1 VVLGSRS
8 RATTGG
14 GGPKVDRARR
24 LKELER
30 ENRRLKKAVS
40 DLTRDKLILKEAL
53 EGKY

>member
-1 VVLGSRS
+1 LGSRS

-14 GGPKVDRARR
+14 GGPKIDQARR

-30 ENRRLKKAVS
+30 ENQRLKKAVS